1 MDEFE
6 IAVVNE
12 PSMFEPLKFFCS
24 LIHIRSYDCL
34 HSSAKN
40 SFVTFS
46 RSQLHNSDLDIYW
59 P

>member
-12 PSMFEPLKFFCS
+12 PSMFEPLRFSFN
-24 LIHIRSYDCL
+24 LIHILSYDCL
-34 HSSAKN
+34 HSS
-40 SFVTFS
+40 VIFS
-46 RSQLHNSDLDIYW
+46 RPQLHNSDIDIYW